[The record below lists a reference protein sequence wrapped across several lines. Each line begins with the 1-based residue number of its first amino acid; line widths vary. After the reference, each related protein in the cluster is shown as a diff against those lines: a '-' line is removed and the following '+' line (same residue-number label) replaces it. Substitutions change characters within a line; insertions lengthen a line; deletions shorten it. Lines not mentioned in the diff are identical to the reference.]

1 MVRFGVLMNADDIL
15 PNRTNTNTME
25 KLNKGIPFREGQEM
39 HVSTLRA
46 LIHLCSP
53 LGSLVLTMNSSIGM
67 SS

>member
-1 MVRFGVLMNADDIL
+1 MNADDIL